1 MTSPNIIILLIV
13 DYHAVIG
20 GGARSRG
27 PRPLRTPLEWTELSI
42 TDSVKYTQ
50 DREHW
55 TFYICP

>member
-13 DYHAVIG
+13 DYHAAIG
-20 GGARSRG
+20 GGG
-27 PRPLRTPLEWTELSI
+27 KIPWPRPLHTPLEWTELSI

-50 DREHW
+50 DREHC